1 MHSPSPAC
9 GPSRA
14 SRPMADGSRLTKL
27 DPGWQIWLF
36 DVQRRALTQVSR
48 SDGVSFNAVWM
59 PDSKSIIHSVETPVY
74 DLQRL
79 PIDGTAAETLR
90 VSRFDKFVSAVSPDS
105 RTIAFTES
113 GTGADK
119 LLLAP
124 ITGGAPTVVDA
135 RPATQRSADFS
146 ADGRWLAYD
155 EVGANGN
162 SEVYVR
168 AIDGHGGRHQVS
180 NDGGDQA
187 RWTRRGQ
194 EIVYRKG
201 DAVFAASFDAAK
213 GEAGVPSVLF
223 RKHDLRRAGQ
233 TRTRGYDVSPDGS
246 RFLILTPVLQPGAVQ
261 TRVVIN
267 WAEELAKKVPR

>member
-1 MHSPSPAC
+1 MDAGQQVDHPQRGDAGLRPAAPAYRRH
-9 GPSRA
+9 GGGNA
-14 SRPMADGSRLTKL
+14 SREPVR
-27 DPGWQIWLF
+27 
-36 DVQRRALTQVSR
+36 QVR
-48 SDGVSFNAVWM
+48 
-59 PDSKSIIHSVETPVY
+59 
-74 DLQRL
+74 
-79 PIDGTAAETLR
+79 
-90 VSRFDKFVSAVSPDS
+90 SAVSPDG

-162 SEVYVR
+162 SESMSAPSTGMAGGTRCRTTAAIRR
-168 AIDGHGGRHQVS
+168 AGRAV
-180 NDGGDQA
+180 G
-187 RWTRRGQ
+187 RRSH
-194 EIVYRKG
+194 RKG

-223 RKHDLRRAGQ
+223 RKHDLRPPAK
-233 TRTRGYDVSPDGS
+233 
-246 RFLILTPVLQPGAVQ
+246 LA
-261 TRVVIN
+261 RVATMCRPTVHGF
-267 WAEELAKKVPR
+267 